1 MAQALLAL
9 VEATSRTRYGEGM
22 MTMEQFAAEK
32 ARLVTL
38 YGDTGRNAS
47 GKRAQ
52 ALARLYAQSGWTQEA
67 LAEVEG
73 MSQQRIT
80 QLLVFGRF
88 LFTTVCSKA
97 VDCSEGQ
104 FRAIWA
110 RTDKAASDEARFA
123 AVEAMFEEESMQQ
136 RTAPGTTRTLAKE
149 IIAQFSDGKVHR
161 LRDIAEAV
169 GGDIDVVRSLCDRI
183 VTKGTFQ
190 TFGERRSAPPAQG
203 SYAYRFVKGGK
214 KKLDVTAF
222 YTEVQPFLDDLDTL
236 ANGHHVDFSQ
246 EAVKLASAQIRKVIE
261 RMVR

>member
-9 VEATSRTRYGEGM
+9 VEATSRARYGEGT
-22 MTMEQFAAEK
+22 MTMEQFTTEK
-32 ARLVTL
+32 ARLITL

-73 MSQQRIT
+73 RSRPYVT

-88 LFTTVCSKA
+88 LLVANCNNA
-97 VDCSEGQ
+97 IECSEGR
-104 FRAIWA
+104 FRALWK
-110 RTDKAASDEARFA
+110 RTDKTATDEARFV

-136 RTAPGTTRTLAKE
+136 RTAPGTTRALARK
-149 IIAQFSDGKVHR
+149 IIEQFSDGKVHR
-161 LRDIAEAV
+161 LREIAETVEA
-169 GGDIDVVRSLCDRI
+169 DIDVVRSICDRI

-190 TFGERRSAPPAQG
+190 TFGERRPAPPAQG
-203 SYAYRFVKGGK
+203 SSAYRFVKGGK